1 MYWLCNMTTR
11 LVVVVVCAL
20 FVPHGTGRAA
30 LVLVPD
36 AGTVAP
42 GEAFAVDLTLTD
54 PYGQPFDWLRMSM
67 QYDSAALTAMTVEP
81 GPLLSE
87 ASLDANPDRTL
98 AEATFVL
105 PPDPFGPGVIARW
118 RFTVNPQ
125 AVPGTTQLQAALIG
139 LDLDDQP
146 NLPLPSA
153 PLLITIVPEPASLT
167 LLLIGF
173 AMLIAAARRRLSRPP
188 PPLPSPH
195 PPEGRE
201 IITSAGSSRP
211 GAILA

>member
-1 MYWLCNMTTR
+1 MHWLCNMTTKI
-11 LVVVVVCAL
+11 VVVLACAL
-20 FVPHGTGRAA
+20 FVLQGTGRAA

-36 AGTVAP
+36 AATVAP

-67 QYDSAALTAMTVEP
+67 QYESAALTAMTVEP
-81 GPLLSE
+81 GPLLST

-98 AEATFVL
+98 AEANFVF

-125 AVPGTTQLQAALIG
+125 AVPGPTQLQTALIG

-153 PLLITIVPEPASLT
+153 PLLITIVPEPDSRA

-173 AMLIAAARRRLSRPP
+173 ATLIAAARGRSRRWAKARGLASDDR
-188 PPLPSPH
+188 
-195 PPEGRE
+195 RE
-201 IITSAGSSRP
+201 REVD
-211 GAILA
+211 

>member
-1 MYWLCNMTTR
+1 MYWLGNMTTR
-11 LVVVVVCAL
+11 VVLVLACAL
-20 FVPHGTGRAA
+20 FGLQATGRAA

-36 AGTVAP
+36 AATVAP

-67 QYDSAALTAMTVEP
+67 QYESAALTAMTVEP
-81 GPLLSE
+81 GPLLST

-98 AEATFVL
+98 AEANFVF

-125 AVPGTTQLQAALIG
+125 AVPGPTQLQTALIG

-146 NLPLPSA
+146 NLPSLSA
-153 PLLITIVPEPASLT
+153 PLLITIVPEPDSRT

-173 AMLIAAARRRLSRPP
+173 ATLIAAACCRSGRRAKARGLASDDR
-188 PPLPSPH
+188 
-195 PPEGRE
+195 RE
-201 IITSAGSSRP
+201 REVD
-211 GAILA
+211 